1 MVTHLVTHL
10 VTHCRTKE
18 PGCELALLE
27 QRAKLGRPTA
37 ASYRPIA
44 GDVGLL
50 TLRKT

>member
-1 MVTHLVTHL
+1 LFLPVCTLGHPLQSEGTRL
-10 VTHCRTKE
+10 RA
-18 PGCELALLE
+18 LALLE